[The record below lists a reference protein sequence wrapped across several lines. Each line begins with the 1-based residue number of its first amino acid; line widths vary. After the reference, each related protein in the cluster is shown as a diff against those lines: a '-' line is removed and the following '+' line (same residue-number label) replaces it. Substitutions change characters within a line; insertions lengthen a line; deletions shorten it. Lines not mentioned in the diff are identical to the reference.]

1 MRIFPPLAAVL
12 LFAAATV
19 AGPDSSE
26 SVETETVVK
35 APPPSGARSVD
46 AEAAEAVRMRYSRQ
60 IRNGRR
66 LYQGGLFTALGGLGI
81 GLLSPEQLP
90 APVLLGSLAFM
101 SGELMM
107 GIGADRLNHFAKT
120 VPGHVDPGSGWGYYG
135 AAWGL
140 KMGGS
145 LWLSYLILTS
155 FEFAGPRPVLLPYID
170 MTWEDAALPLL
181 TIATGVLC
189 DGVALYKFHARQ
201 KAARSTLTSGLSWS
215 PTLRRDSEGA
225 FQAGLSLTLALHPL

>member
-1 MRIFPPLAAVL
+1 MRRVILLATVL
-12 LFAAATV
+12 LSGMSAA

-35 APPPSGARSVD
+35 APIPPGVRAVD
-46 AEAAEAVRMRYSRQ
+46 PEAAEAVRMRYSLQ
-60 IRNGRR
+60 IRNARR
-66 LYQGGLFTALGGLGI
+66 QYQWGLFTALGGLGI
-81 GLLSPEQLP
+81 GLLSPELLP

-120 VPGHVDPGSGWGYYG
+120 VPGHVDPGSGWGYYVS
-135 AAWGL
+135 AWGL
-140 KMGGS
+140 KYGGAI
-145 LWLSYLILTS
+145 WLSYVLLS
-155 FEFAGPRPVLLPYID
+155 NYEFVGPRPLLIPYFD
-170 MTWEDAALPLL
+170 VTWRDAALPLL